1 MQNHSL
7 PNRLP
12 ADLLPH
18 SNQLNALA
26 RLSGFFQRAARKIFP
41 ADFLKAVLLTVIEE
55 KPHYRGVA
63 TSIAEI
69 SSHRPSRQA
78 VGKRLAM
85 PEAAAFLFRVLGE
98 VIARQSTRLVSADRH
113 AGRGLES
120 CRGRFNRVIDE
131 DSTVTPLH
139 PTLAKAFPGAR
150 NQHGQC
156 AAIRQRWAYDYL
168 SGQTLDAL
176 PGLWSEN
183 DPSAAFDL
191 LPLLE
196 ENDLVLRDMGYFNLE
211 ALNRIGRRKAFYITR
226 LPEGTVIADEQG
238 ERIALARLLRRC
250 KGEHL
255 VEKAVRIGAGGELS
269 ARLVCLRV
277 DPVKAR
283 EKRRQL
289 RARLRAE
296 DRAPTRDQLTL
307 CDWVVVATNVP
318 PAKLGASEVAALYRA
333 RWMVEIF
340 FKGLKSAQGME
351 SWSRQRTNPNALQAW
366 LHGHMILG
374 VLSLNLW
381 RAMGRLLA
389 AEAAV
394 TGSPPAEPPPV
405 AGPLKAM
412 ESIPGLLAK
421 WLKKTVPKHKWLE
434 ELSRLAHYAKQEKR
448 ARLSLDQLVW
458 DVLS

>member
-26 RLSGFFQRAARKIFP
+26 RLSGLLQRAARKIFP

-85 PEAAAFLFRVLGE
+85 PEAAAFLFMVLGE

-139 PTLAKAFPGAR
+139 PSLAKVFPGAR

-211 ALNRIGRRKAFYITR
+211 ALNRIDRRKAFYITR

-238 ERIALARLLRRC
+238 ERIALARLLRGC
-250 KGEHL
+250 QGEASGNGGANRRGRRVVRPAGL
-255 VEKAVRIGAGGELS
+255 PAGRPGQGEGKAASTQSAAASRGPRPDQRSIDALRLGGGGHQCAGGQT
-269 ARLVCLRV
+269 R
-277 DPVKAR
+277 R
-283 EKRRQL
+283 E
-289 RARLRAE
+289 
-296 DRAPTRDQLTL
+296 
-307 CDWVVVATNVP
+307 
-318 PAKLGASEVAALYRA
+318 
-333 RWMVEIF
+333 
-340 FKGLKSAQGME
+340 
-351 SWSRQRTNPNALQAW
+351 
-366 LHGHMILG
+366 
-374 VLSLNLW
+374 
-381 RAMGRLLA
+381 
-389 AEAAV
+389 
-394 TGSPPAEPPPV
+394 
-405 AGPLKAM
+405 
-412 ESIPGLLAK
+412 
-421 WLKKTVPKHKWLE
+421 
-434 ELSRLAHYAKQEKR
+434 
-448 ARLSLDQLVW
+448 
-458 DVLS
+458 